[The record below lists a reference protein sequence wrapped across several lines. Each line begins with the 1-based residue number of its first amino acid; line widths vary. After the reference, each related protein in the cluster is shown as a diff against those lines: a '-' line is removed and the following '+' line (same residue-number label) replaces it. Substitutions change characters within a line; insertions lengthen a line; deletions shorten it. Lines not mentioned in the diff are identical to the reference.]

1 MQDNR
6 LPVVPKSVL
15 KRHKVDEVTDSRFKA
30 SARLLQSLWREDHE
44 FKVGSYRTSKGR
56 RRKLGSR
63 LHIDCAKQGANF
75 LHPDIAKLA
84 LRESVYREPG
94 ALIDEERLWS
104 NLLSSQPLCFNLFGS
119 LKLNAPMGN
128 QFFQRLFPD
137 FVQNV
142 IGIYFEHSPGRHNP
156 AFTDDHTAFDIFVTC
171 TTTSGEKGFLAIE
184 VKYSESMNEPAASLR
199 PRYDQLS
206 ADCAVFKDPAASALR
221 ENPLQQ
227 LWREHMLCQSLIANG
242 LYNHGRFIVIYP
254 EQNNNCDAAIN
265 AYRTH
270 LIDGAPSATGFEAIT
285 LESCLANLRGIDNV
299 ELAEKLF
306 RRYLDF
312 GRVEKAIFS

>member
-1 MQDNR
+1 MQHNR
-6 LPVVPKSVL
+6 LPVVPKAVL
-15 KRHKVDEVTDSRFKA
+15 KKHKVDEASDSRFKA
-30 SARLLQSLWREDHE
+30 SARLLQSLWRENHE
-44 FKVGSYRTSKGR
+44 FKIGTYSTPKGK

-63 LHIDCAKQGANF
+63 LHLDCAKQGANF

-119 LKLNAPMGN
+119 LKLDAPMGN
-128 QFFQRLFPD
+128 QFFQSLFPD

-142 IGIYFEHSPGRHNP
+142 TGIFFEHSPGRRNP
-156 AFTDDHTAFDIFVTC
+156 SFTNDHTAFDVFVTC

-184 VKYSESMNEPAASLR
+184 VKYSESMSEPAASLR
-199 PRYDQLS
+199 PRYDELS

-221 ENPLQQ
+221 EKPLQQ
-227 LWREHMLCQSLIANG
+227 LWREHMLCQSMIAKG
-242 LYNHGRFIVIYP
+242 LYNQGRFIVIYP
-254 EQNNNCDAAIN
+254 EQNNNCGAAIN
-265 AYRTH
+265 TYRTH
-270 LIDGAPSATGFEAIT
+270 LIDDAPSATGFDAIT
-285 LESCLANLRGIDNV
+285 LENCLATLRGIGND
-299 ELAEKLF
+299 ELAENLF

-312 GRVEKAIFS
+312 GRIEEAIFG